1 MSNKFYIYF
10 NNYIIE
16 NIKILC
22 FEENNNIEINNY
34 CHKNYIYKKKCGLI
48 TYIFNGFFK
57 DNYFVISIDSYHE
70 LLMTDIEHKDIIILK
85 LNWVIKNDNNIHWVL
100 NIPNKKNKIDECYI
114 LPIRKDL
121 FENYNTHF
129 IENYLITNKVN
140 KNICYIYHNTN
151 KFMFLL

>member
-16 NIKILC
+16 NIKIIC

-34 CHKNYIYKKKCGLI
+34 SHKNYIYKKKCGLI

-57 DNYFVISIDSYHE
+57 DDYFVISIDSYHE
-70 LLMTDIEHKDIIILK
+70 LLMTEIEHKDIIILK
-85 LNWVIKNDNNIHWVL
+85 LNWVIKNNAKNDAKIYWEL

-114 LPIRKDL
+114 LPIRKNL

-129 IENYLITNKVN
+129 IQNYLITNKVIKTN
-140 KNICYIYHNTN
+140 CYIYNN
-151 KFMFLL
+151 